1 MKKLLSLILILIF
14 LTPLFAVDFSEMS
27 TQELIEIIGFVK
39 KENKAKFEKELKSR
53 VSTMNEKE
61 KKQYKINM
69 QKSKE
74 KR

>member
-1 MKKLLSLILILIF
+1 MKKLLSIF
-14 LTPLFAVDFSEMS
+14 IVLFFLNSLFAVDFSEMS

-61 KKQYKINM
+61 KNQYEKNM
-69 QKSKE
+69 QKLKE
-74 KR
+74 KK